1 VEIIPPQSCSAPISP
16 TPISPSGAPI
26 SPSYLFPVSSSQPPP
41 SSRMEDIFC
50 NLRLDRAPICF
61 PILNEEEK
69 GIMETILQGR
79 STLGPGGLNVMETL
93 EKLLILPSD
102 VRGLT
107 DPSFQR
113 YLAITRLMA
122 FQVREHVNFYV
133 FIWYVILKDNLFFL
147 LPSFRPS

>member
-1 VEIIPPQSCSAPISP
+1 MEIIPPQSCSA
-16 TPISPSGAPI
+16 PISPSGAPI

-41 SSRMEDIFC
+41 STRMEDIFC

-79 STLGPGGLNVMETL
+79 STLGPDGLNVMETL

>member
-1 VEIIPPQSCSAPISP
+1 
-16 TPISPSGAPI
+16 
-26 SPSYLFPVSSSQPPP
+26 
-41 SSRMEDIFC
+41 
-50 NLRLDRAPICF
+50 
-61 PILNEEEK
+61 
-69 GIMETILQGR
+69 
-79 STLGPGGLNVMETL
+79 METL